1 MRLASSRLGVVAGA
15 ALVLAATGLPPAAA
29 RDPTPTEQAAWLRLV
44 HEAEHAQA
52 AGDWRRLEQASR
64 RRARLETKIHGA
76 TSPAAAASW
85 SWVGKALAKQR
96 RDAEAEPFFR
106 RAHETALAGLG
117 PNDPQTM
124 LAGANHAAALE
135 RLGRFPA
142 AEPLR
147 RALLDSARVRF
158 GVQSAEPAAAAAA
171 LADVRR
177 ADGRTGDA
185 EPLYR
190 LAYEID
196 VARFGEGDRRT
207 ADDLSVL
214 AASLDDLGRHAEA
227 EPLHRRALALSRQ
240 GPDGPDTA
248 RAYSRM
254 AANLDA
260 QGRPTVAEPL
270 HRRAVEIA
278 GAGQT
283 GADPVETTELLLRL
297 AANLV
302 AQGRAAEAEP
312 LLREALRVRQ
322 SRHGRRSVEAALV
335 QVALGE
341 ALTAL
346 GRPRAAV
353 RLEQPALKTLRA
365 GRGEAHPATARA
377 YAALGASLQ
386 ARGDTKRADPLL
398 RQALR
403 IRRDR
408 LGERH
413 PLTARAYDALAQ
425 NEARRGAAAPA
436 EALASRAVAIVLE
449 REPPAPVGIGQA
461 SPLRL
466 DDDTPEARMLRRYLD
481 HAWNAARRS
490 AEDLPRIQDAA
501 FLAAQGLTATPAAG
515 AVADTAARAALPS
528 ADARTVRVR
537 QDLTRQARAL
547 ENRLLGGLPTNDPA
561 ETARIGAALDAVAS
575 EVAALERRIGPRPSP
590 SAAAT
595 QALPLEDLQRRL
607 RPDEGLLLLTPT
619 GEDIHVFAVSRSR
632 TAWLRV
638 EGARRPTEARVRR
651 LRCQMDDDACPPGAA
666 DQGLQPFD
674 HAAAHALY
682 AELIQ
687 PVEGAL
693 SGARRLFVSADG
705 ALANLP
711 LSLAVVRPPA
721 GGGEAVWLADRYAI
735 TVLPAVAS
743 LRAGPP
749 APRRKDGA
757 WTFAGFGAPNLRQG
771 DTAPAARRLA
781 DPKALHAAYGP
792 LPGTADELRAMARA
806 LGAPAASVRL
816 GDAATE
822 AALKASSRLSQARVV
837 AIATHGILSSE
848 IPGVDE
854 PGLVLT
860 PPAEATPEDD
870 GVLTASEAAAL
881 HLRADWVILSACNT
895 AGPDGSPGGRNL
907 SGLANA
913 FLHAG
918 ARALMVSHW
927 RVYDDA
933 TSALTAR
940 TIAAQRADPGLSRAE
955 ALQDAM
961 HAVRTGRLPD
971 GAPLPGWRP
980 EWAHPAYWAPFVVIA
995 TGD

>member
-1 MRLASSRLGVVAGA
+1 MRLASGRLGVVASA
-15 ALVLAATGLPPAAA
+15 ALIFAAAGVPAAAA
-29 RDPTPTEQAAWLRLV
+29 RDPTPAEQAVWLRLV
-44 HEAEHAQA
+44 DEAENAQA
-52 AGDWRRLEQASR
+52 TGDWRRLERASR
-64 RRARLETKIHGA
+64 RRARLEAEIHGA
-76 TSPAAAASW
+76 ASPAAAASW

-106 RAHETALAGLG
+106 RAYETALAGLG

-124 LAGANHAAALE
+124 LAGANRAAALE
-135 RLGRFPA
+135 RLGRFSE

-147 RALLDSARVRF
+147 RALLDSTRARF
-158 GVQSAEPAAAAAA
+158 GPQGLETAAAAAA

-177 ADGRTGDA
+177 ADGRAGDA

-196 VARFGEGDRRT
+196 VARFGEGDRRI
-207 ADDLSVL
+207 ADDLSAL
-214 AASLDDLGRHAEA
+214 AEALDDLGRYAEA
-227 EPLHRRALALSRQ
+227 EPMHRRALALSRR

-260 QGRPTVAEPL
+260 QGRPAVAEPL

-278 GAGQT
+278 GT
-283 GADPVETTELLLRL
+283 READASPMDPTDFSLGL

-302 AQGRAAEAEP
+302 AQDRAAEADP
-312 LLREALRVRQ
+312 ILRQALRARQ
-322 SRHGRRSVEAALV
+322 ALHGRRSVEAALA
-335 QVALGE
+335 QIALGE
-341 ALTAL
+341 ALTAR
-346 GRPRAAV
+346 GHAREAV
-353 RLEQPALKTLRA
+353 RLQQPALKALRA

-403 IRRDR
+403 IRQDR

-413 PLTARAYDALAQ
+413 PLTARAYDVLAQ

-449 REPPAPVGIGQA
+449 REPPTLAGIGPA
-461 SPLRL
+461 PLRGA
-466 DDDTPEARMLRRYLD
+466 DDAPEVRMLRRYLD

-490 AEDLPRIQDAA
+490 PEDLPRIQEAA
-501 FLAAQGLTATPAAG
+501 FLAAQDLTATPAAG

-528 ADARTVRVR
+528 ADARTARVR

-547 ENRLLGGLPTNDPA
+547 ESRLLGALPANDPA

-575 EVAALERRIGPRPSP
+575 EVAALERRIGPWPSP
-590 SAAAT
+590 PAT
-595 QALPLEDLQRRL
+595 TARALPLQDLQRRL
-607 RPDEGLLLLTPT
+607 RLDEGLLLLTPA
-619 GEDIHVFAVSRSR
+619 GEDIHVFAVTRSR
-632 TAWLRV
+632 IAWLRV
-638 EGARRPTEARVRR
+638 EGARRPTEARVQR

-666 DQGLQPFD
+666 DEGLQPFD

-682 AELIQ
+682 AELIR

-693 SGARRLFVSADG
+693 SGARRLFVSTDG

-721 GGGEAVWLADRYAI
+721 NGAEAAWLADRYAI

-749 APRRKDGA
+749 APRRRDRP
-757 WTFAGFGAPNLRQG
+757 WTFAGFGAPNLQQG
-771 DTAPAARRLA
+771 KVGPATRRLA
-781 DPKALHAAYGP
+781 DPRALHAAYGP
-792 LPGTADELRAMARA
+792 LPGTADELRAMARV

-848 IPGVDE
+848 IPGLDE

-881 HLRADWVILSACNT
+881 HLQADWVILSACNT

-940 TIAAQRADPGLSRAE
+940 TIAAQRADPDLSRAE
-955 ALQDAM
+955 ALQVAM
-961 HAVRTGRLPD
+961 RAVRTGRLPD

-995 TGD
+995 TGR